1 MQFEIER
8 LMTPQQVFETETFY
22 ADHMRRLIEQQGL
35 NFKGLVAKI
44 ADYLDKKGYY
54 DAADRQAA
62 GEQFALELLSVGK
75 PSMNLMTFAFG
86 LKVLGF
92 SSLDVSLRAFP
103 PENAIPIAM
112 CGTVELK

>member
-1 MQFEIER
+1 MQFEIEK

-22 ADHMRRLIEQQGL
+22 ADHMRKLIEQQAL
-35 NFKGLVAKI
+35 DFKGLVAKI
-44 ADYLDKKGYY
+44 ANYLDKKGYY

-62 GEQFALELLSVGK
+62 GEQFALELFSVGK

-92 SSLDVSLRAFP
+92 NGLSMEMRAHVSDSM
-103 PENAIPIAM
+103 IPTAM
-112 CGTVELK
+112 TRYVELK